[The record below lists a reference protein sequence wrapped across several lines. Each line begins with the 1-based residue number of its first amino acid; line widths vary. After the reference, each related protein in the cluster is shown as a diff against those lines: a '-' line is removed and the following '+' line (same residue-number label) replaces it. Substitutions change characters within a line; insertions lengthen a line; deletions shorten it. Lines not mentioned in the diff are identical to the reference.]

1 MVSQDHFLLR
11 VYICTWCVTR
21 FTCILFV
28 VSDQGSTYS
37 GDLESE
43 APLSISTPLSWE
55 EESNP
60 APSSQRGG
68 GPVAVD
74 PPSTSEP
81 GAMDLEA
88 DIPTG
93 EMEVLLTPVLA
104 WLVL

>member
-1 MVSQDHFLLR
+1 M
-11 VYICTWCVTR
+11 
-21 FTCILFV
+21 CILFV

-43 APLSISTPLSWE
+43 AISTPLSWA

-60 APSSQRGG
+60 ASSSQRGG

-93 EMEVLLTPVLA
+93 EMEVPLTPVLA